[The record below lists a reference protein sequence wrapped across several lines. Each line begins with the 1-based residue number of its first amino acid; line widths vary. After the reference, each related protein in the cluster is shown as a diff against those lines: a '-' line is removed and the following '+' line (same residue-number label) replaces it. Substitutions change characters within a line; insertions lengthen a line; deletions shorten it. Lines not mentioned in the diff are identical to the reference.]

1 MAMQNAWRT
10 VKEVKIESMGENIF
24 LFKFGLEE
32 EKKRVLMGGPWHF
45 DRALLVL
52 TEPDGIGAIKKQ
64 SFMHSS
70 F

>member
-1 MAMQNAWRT
+1 MKQAWKK
-10 VKEVKIESMGENIF
+10 VNEVKIESMGENIF
-24 LFKFGLEE
+24 LFKFGSEG
-32 EKKRVLMGGPWHF
+32 EKKRVLMGGLLHF
-45 DRALLVL
+45 DRELLVL